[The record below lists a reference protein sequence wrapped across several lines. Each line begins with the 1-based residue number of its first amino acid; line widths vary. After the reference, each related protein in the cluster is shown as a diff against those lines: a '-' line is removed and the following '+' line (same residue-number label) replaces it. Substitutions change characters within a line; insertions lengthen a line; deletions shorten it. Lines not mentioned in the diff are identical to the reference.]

1 MLGCGLPSGGNT
13 VNVWAMKKLILG
25 LMVST
30 ATFVAMWLFVGGK
43 GGGANDP
50 GSGAGAEAERDGIGG
65 LFDRAVD
72 SAKEAVRR
80 EADEA
85 IAAME
90 DAARRK
96 ADAMKQQAAERAEAL
111 KEEAKAAIKAKAQE
125 LSEDAKEAVRRKAEE
140 LTAKLEESVATS
152 ADDGL
157 KKLAASIQDR
167 VKELT
172 ESFRDSD
179 LSQWESE
186 ELSGMLQDLLSGDD
200 DKALEKLNQLNQP
213 DLAPERSEKYDALI
227 DDVAAFAAKREE

>member
-1 MLGCGLPSGGNT
+1 MVGCGLPSGGNT

-43 GGGANDP
+43 GGGANDS

-111 KEEAKAAIKAKAQE
+111 KEEAKAAIK
-125 LSEDAKEAVRRKAEE
+125 EE